1 MTTAS
6 WAFDV
11 AGPVD
16 ADALQAAFHLTMGL
30 HAGTPVA
37 DESVS
42 FRDLL
47 AQARD
52 TQALLPGLILTW
64 DATPDEAG
72 LLHGVLEYDA
82 DLYSQPAVQSMA
94 AHYLTLLRS
103 ALAEPDA
110 PVRSLSHTTV
120 EEQALLRGWAEAPW
134 TPQSENVVAEVLR
147 RAAETPDAPALDF
160 HDDRLSYAQLV
171 ERASRM
177 AEALAAHGVVP
188 EDVVGLALE
197 RSASLVAAMLAV
209 MMSGAA
215 YLPLDAG
222 HPDSRLAHMVANGGA
237 ALVIADRDVTA
248 FADSVKVFRVE
259 ELLSGAATAA
269 ATREA
274 FPELLADQRAC
285 LLYTSGSTGL
295 PKGVEVTHGGIVR
308 LVRGGPPFELTSR
321 DVIAQVANT
330 SFDAATF
337 EIWGALANGGRLVGI
352 RRDDALNPVRLAAR
366 IEGEGVTVMLM
377 TTALFHQC
385 VDTDPYM
392 FRSLR
397 AVFFGGEAADPRR
410 MSRLCEALPGLRVV
424 NVYGPTECSTIAST
438 FDVLAEPGTTMARVP
453 IGTPIPGT
461 GTYVLDALCRPVGIG
476 VPGEM
481 YLGGPG
487 LARGYAGRPD
497 LSALRFVPSP
507 FGVGERLY
515 RTGDIVRWREDGEL
529 DFLGRSDNQ
538 VKIRGV
544 RIEPDEVAAVL
555 ATAAGVQEAV
565 VEARSEGEGEALRL
579 VAYVVP
585 RESCVLEPADL
596 RAHLAARLTEAMVP
610 TWYVRLPKLPLTP
623 HGKVDRR
630 ALPAP
635 ADSDRAR
642 SAGGVRPNGPD
653 EEFIAGVWE
662 KVLGVAGVG
671 ADDDFFALGGHS
683 LLATRVVAHVSAGLG
698 VELGLR
704 SLFDAP
710 TVAGLAARVA
720 QARGAGEASTG
731 AVPGQGWSQ
740 AGEGPYPL
748 SYAQQSLWFLDRL
761 FPGSPLYNVPLVLH
775 LGGQLDRAAFE
786 VAFAQVVDRHE
797 ALRTRLVDDGSGQ
810 QWQEFLDA
818 RAVRVGFE
826 DLSAL
831 FATQDEREA
840 EAERLAL
847 AEAVAPFDLEA
858 GPLVRARLVRLAQ
871 DSHLLLLTMHHAVF
885 DGWSVGVF
893 MRDLGAYYGAAAGQ
907 PVQASA
913 LSELRD
919 LPELPELPAR
929 YVDFAAWQRRSLEA
943 GAHDAKLD
951 YWRERLADAEP
962 WLDLPTDHPRPAV
975 ARNVG
980 HTFSVRL
987 SAELTRRVDDFG
999 RAHGATRFMV
1009 LLAVFQLLM
1018 GRYAQT
1024 TDVSVGSPVSGRTR
1038 PEVEDLVGYFVNTV
1052 VLRTRWSDDPAFPQF
1067 LDRVR
1072 ETTLGAY
1079 ENQDVPFERVVE
1091 EVKPPR
1097 DPSRT
1102 PLFQVMLAMQ
1112 DAAVDPDALPG
1123 LRVAERFLPG
1133 QTAKFDLTLVWE
1145 QQPDADGGLYGVVEY
1160 DTALFEQPTVQ
1171 RMLDRYVEL
1180 LESALGSPD
1189 TPVSRLS
1196 LTMAEPT
1203 LSELEP
1209 GPVVPSA
1216 TLHGLF
1222 ATAASRWPDQPA
1234 LLQENRSLSY
1244 AELDVR
1250 SSVLCAALRSRG
1262 IGAGDTVAVWMDR
1275 DLDWPVAL
1283 LGILKAG
1290 AAYVPVDVRTP
1301 HDRFEHICRD
1311 AQVRLVLTLA
1321 DGPVT
1326 APLPAPAVSVADA
1339 LAEGGTHP
1347 TEPEFEDV
1355 HPQSLAYILYTSGTT
1370 GLPKGVCVS
1379 HTNLVHTLERVADR
1393 YQLGPQD
1400 RVVQFAALAFDVA
1413 AEELFATLL
1422 RGGAVVLPPPGPV
1435 LGIGEL
1441 VALAKRESVSV
1452 LNLPASYWHEW
1463 VSALATH
1470 PVSDC
1475 TALRLVIAGSE
1486 RVDPGKLAL
1495 WQAAV
1500 PAGVRWLNGY
1510 GPTETTITATVH
1522 EPSAT
1527 STVQEL
1533 PATAVPIGRPLP
1545 GVRAHILDGALN
1557 QVPSGVPGDLY
1568 ISGPGVTRGYLNDP
1582 ARTARSF
1589 LPDPWGAPG
1598 SRMYATGDRARR
1610 SVQGELEFLGRED
1623 DQVKLRGFR
1632 IELGEIEAALASCPG
1647 VAEAAAAVHESEAGE
1662 PVLVGYV
1669 APAGA
1674 GGGSGVPSIPDV
1686 HAHLAARLPSYM
1698 VPSAIIT
1705 LDRLPKNL
1713 RGKIARAELPAPA
1726 RKAAVAPGVSPVFA
1740 DRHEETVARIW
1751 REVLGLDRVGADENF
1766 FEIGGQSLLI
1776 VRVQARL
1783 TESLGRPIPVVDL
1796 FRFPT
1801 VRGLAAHLAA
1811 ADATATG
1818 TDSDVGASQPPPA
1831 AGSAGRD
1838 RAQARRARQ
1847 DGISQARRNRAPK
1860 TATRGD

>member
-1 MTTAS
+1 
-6 WAFDV
+6 
-11 AGPVD
+11 
-16 ADALQAAFHLTMGL
+16 MG
-30 HAGTPVA
+30 
-37 DESVS
+37 
-42 FRDLL
+42 
-47 AQARD
+47 
-52 TQALLPGLILTW
+52 
-64 DATPDEAG
+64 
-72 LLHGVLEYDA
+72 
-82 DLYSQPAVQSMA
+82 
-94 AHYLTLLRS
+94 
-103 ALAEPDA
+103 
-110 PVRSLSHTTV
+110 
-120 EEQALLRGWAEAPW
+120 
-134 TPQSENVVAEVLR
+134 
-147 RAAETPDAPALDF
+147 
-160 HDDRLSYAQLV
+160 
-171 ERASRM
+171 
-177 AEALAAHGVVP
+177 
-188 EDVVGLALE
+188 
-197 RSASLVAAMLAV
+197 
-209 MMSGAA
+209 
-215 YLPLDAG
+215 
-222 HPDSRLAHMVANGGA
+222 
-237 ALVIADRDVTA
+237 
-248 FADSVKVFRVE
+248 
-259 ELLSGAATAA
+259 
-269 ATREA
+269 
-274 FPELLADQRAC
+274 
-285 LLYTSGSTGL
+285 
-295 PKGVEVTHGGIVR
+295 
-308 LVRGGPPFELTSR
+308 
-321 DVIAQVANT
+321 
-330 SFDAATF
+330 
-337 EIWGALANGGRLVGI
+337 
-352 RRDDALNPVRLAAR
+352 
-366 IEGEGVTVMLM
+366 
-377 TTALFHQC
+377 
-385 VDTDPYM
+385 
-392 FRSLR
+392 
-397 AVFFGGEAADPRR
+397 
-410 MSRLCEALPGLRVV
+410 RLCEALPALRVV
-424 NVYGPTECSTIAST
+424 NVYGPTECTTFAT
-438 FDVLAEPGTTMARVP
+438 GFDVVGELPGPTTRIP
-453 IGTPIPGT
+453 IGRPISGT
-461 GTYVLDALCRPVGIG
+461 GAYVLDDLCRPVGIG
-476 VPGEM
+476 VPGEL

-487 LARGYAGRPD
+487 LARGYTGRPD
-497 LSALRFVPSP
+497 LSALRFLPSP

-515 RTGDIVRWREDGEL
+515 RTGDIVRRREDGEIE
-529 DFLGRSDNQ
+529 FLGRSDNQ
-538 VKIRGV
+538 VKIRGI

-555 ATAAGVQEAV
+555 NTAPGVQGAI
-565 VEARSEGEGEALRL
+565 VEARSDGEGGEGLRL

-585 RESCVLEPADL
+585 SESCVLEPAGL
-596 RAHLAARLTEAMVP
+596 RAHLAARLAEAMVP
-610 TWYVRLPKLPLTP
+610 TWYVRLSKLPLTP
-623 HGKVDRR
+623 NGKVDRR
-630 ALPAP
+630 ALPVPTDA
-635 ADSDRAR
+635 DRAR
-642 SAGGVRPNGPD
+642 SVDGVRPQGQD
-653 EEFIAGVWE
+653 EELIAKVWE
-662 KVLGVAGVG
+662 KLLGIEAIG

-683 LLATRVVAHVSAGLG
+683 LLATRVVAHISAGLG
-698 VELGLR
+698 VELGIR

-720 QARGAGEASTG
+720 QARETSVARL
-731 AVPGQGWSQ
+731 SQ
-740 AGEGPYPL
+740 AWLQAGDGPYPL

-761 FPGSPLYNVPLVLH
+761 LPGSPLYNVPFVLR
-775 LGGQLDRAAFE
+775 LDGALDQPAFEAAF
-786 VAFAQVVDRHE
+786 ANVVDRHA
-797 ALRTRLVDDGSGQ
+797 ALRTRLVDDGHGQ
-810 QWQEFLDA
+810 QWQEFLDTA
-818 RAVRVGFE
+818 AVRIGFE

-847 AEAVAPFDLEA
+847 DEAIAPFDLEA
-858 GPLVRARLVRLAQ
+858 GPLVRARLVRLAP

-893 MRDLGAYYGAAAGQ
+893 MRDLGAFYGAAAEGSA
-907 PVQASA
+907 QADIPSA
-913 LSELRD
+913 
-919 LPELPELPAR
+919 LPELAAR
-929 YVDFAAWQRRSLEA
+929 YVDFAAWQRRSLES

-1009 LLAVFQLLM
+1009 LLAVYQLLL

-1052 VLRTRWSDDPAFPQF
+1052 VLRTRWSDDPAFARF

-1112 DAAVDPDALPG
+1112 DAAIDPDALPG
-1123 LRVAERFLPG
+1123 LRIAERFLPG

-1171 RMLDRYVEL
+1171 RMLDYYVHL

-1196 LTMAEPT
+1196 LTAAEPAV
-1203 LSELEP
+1203 SEIEQSP
-1209 GPVVPSA
+1209 IAPTA

-1222 ATAASRWPDQPA
+1222 AAAANCWPDQPA
-1234 LLQENRSLSY
+1234 LVQESRSLSY
-1244 AELDVR
+1244 SELDRR
-1250 SSVLCAALRSRG
+1250 SSAVGAALRSRG
-1262 IGAGDTVAVWMDR
+1262 VRPGDTVAVWMDR
-1275 DLDWPVAL
+1275 DPDWPVAL

-1301 HDRFEHICRD
+1301 QDRFDHICRD
-1311 AQVRLVLTLA
+1311 AQVRLVLTLV
-1321 DGPVT
+1321 D
-1326 APLPAPAVSVADA
+1326 VSDM
-1339 LAEGGTHP
+1339 LAEGVGT

-1379 HTNLVHTLERVADR
+1379 HANLVHTLERVADR
-1393 YQLGPQD
+1393 YELGPED

-1522 EPSAT
+1522 EPPAATVHELSAAAGQGAGSVAT
-1527 STVQEL
+1527 TRT
-1533 PATAVPIGRPLP
+1533 TAVPIGRPLP
-1545 GVRAHILDGALN
+1545 GVRAYVLDGTLN

-1568 ISGPGVTRGYLNDP
+1568 ISGAGVARGYLNDR
-1582 ARTARSF
+1582 ARTAGNF
-1589 LPDPWGAPG
+1589 LPDPWGPSG

-1610 SVQGELEFLGRED
+1610 SANGELEFLGRED

-1632 IELGEIEAALASCPG
+1632 IELAEIEAALASCPG
-1647 VAEAAAAVHESEAGE
+1647 VAEAAAAVRDSEAGE

-1669 APAGA
+1669 APAGT
-1674 GGGSGVPSIPDV
+1674 GTPSIPDV
-1686 HAHLAARLPSYM
+1686 RAHLAARLPSYM

-1705 LDRLPKNL
+1705 LDRLPKNE
-1713 RGKIARAELPAPA
+1713 RGKIARAELPAPI
-1726 RKAAVAPGVSPVFA
+1726 RKA
-1740 DRHEETVARIW
+1740 D
-1751 REVLGLDRVGADENF
+1751 
-1766 FEIGGQSLLI
+1766 
-1776 VRVQARL
+1776 
-1783 TESLGRPIPVVDL
+1783 
-1796 FRFPT
+1796 
-1801 VRGLAAHLAA
+1801 AA
-1811 ADATATG
+1811 AGVTPRRRSPAG
-1818 TDSDVGASQPPPA
+1818 TRNSSRGSGARSWA
-1831 AGSAGRD
+1831 WTGSAPMRTSS
-1838 RAQARRARQ
+1838 RSAASRC
-1847 DGISQARRNRAPK
+1847 
-1860 TATRGD
+1860 